1 MKILLNFRIM
11 KGKSSFTLILSFD
24 EFVMERDLSQEAPVP
39 GLTSCLTHKTQIQE
53 RQTGIEKK

>member
-1 MKILLNFRIM
+1 M

-24 EFVMERDLSQEAPVP
+24 EFVMEGDLSQEAPVP